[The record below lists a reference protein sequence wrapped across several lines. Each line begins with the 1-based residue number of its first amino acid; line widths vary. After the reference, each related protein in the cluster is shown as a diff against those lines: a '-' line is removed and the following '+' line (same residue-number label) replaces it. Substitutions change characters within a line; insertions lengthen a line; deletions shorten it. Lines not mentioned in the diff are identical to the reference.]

1 MFLALKEI
9 KYEKLRYGLITL
21 MIFLISYLIFMLSSL
36 AVGLASQNTQAVNSW
51 QTKSVVL
58 NDNANV
64 SLSQSLLTK
73 ADLKDFKK
81 TSNDS
86 FVGLVP
92 IVVKEKK
99 HQTISA
105 QFVGLKKDE
114 YIYKDLELVS
124 GRKARH
130 NNEIAVDQIMWDRGY
145 RLGDKVTLNGSDQKY
160 KIVGFLKNAKIN
172 IAPIAYGTMATWRK
186 LRPMAPNVE
195 ASGIISKKNLDF
207 KAKNVKSYDKQ
218 TFINK
223 LPGYTAQNSTFELMI
238 GAVFLYILT
247 MQKMPNYAVLRA
259 QGIPSKTLI
268 GATLSQSL
276 ILVILGTVLAYILML
291 ITVSVMPA
299 TVPINFAPWIMISTF
314 AGMILM
320 GIIGGLIPIK
330 SILKVDPSK
339 AV

>member
-1 MFLALKEI
+1 MFIAKKVGKNVFSFKRNKIRKIALWLN
-9 KYEKLRYGLITL
+9 YFDD
-21 MIFLISYLIFMLSSL
+21 FLISYLIFMLSSL

-92 IVVKEKK
+92 IVVKEKE

-160 KIVGFLKNAKIN
+160 KIVGFLKNAKLISLQLLMVRWQLGEN
-172 IAPIAYGTMATWRK
+172 YVQWPQMLK
-186 LRPMAPNVE
+186 LL
-195 ASGIISKKNLDF
+195 GL
-207 KAKNVKSYDKQ
+207 
-218 TFINK
+218 
-223 LPGYTAQNSTFELMI
+223 
-238 GAVFLYILT
+238 FLKRT
-247 MQKMPNYAVLRA
+247 
-259 QGIPSKTLI
+259 
-268 GATLSQSL
+268 
-276 ILVILGTVLAYILML
+276 
-291 ITVSVMPA
+291 
-299 TVPINFAPWIMISTF
+299 
-314 AGMILM
+314 
-320 GIIGGLIPIK
+320 
-330 SILKVDPSK
+330 
-339 AV
+339 

>member
-99 HQTISA
+99 RQTISA

-172 IAPIAYGTMATWRK
+172 IAPIAYGTMATWRNYVQWPQMLK
-186 LRPMAPNVE
+186 LL
-195 ASGIISKKNLDF
+195 GL
-207 KAKNVKSYDKQ
+207 
-218 TFINK
+218 
-223 LPGYTAQNSTFELMI
+223 
-238 GAVFLYILT
+238 FLKRT
-247 MQKMPNYAVLRA
+247 
-259 QGIPSKTLI
+259 
-268 GATLSQSL
+268 
-276 ILVILGTVLAYILML
+276 
-291 ITVSVMPA
+291 
-299 TVPINFAPWIMISTF
+299 
-314 AGMILM
+314 
-320 GIIGGLIPIK
+320 
-330 SILKVDPSK
+330 
-339 AV
+339 

>member
-51 QTKSVVL
+51 QTQSVVL

-81 TSNDS
+81 TNNDS
-86 FVGLVP
+86 FIGLVP
-92 IVVKEKK
+92 IVIKEKK

-105 QFVGLKKDE
+105 QFIGLKKDE
-114 YIYKDLELVS
+114 YIYKDLDIVS
-124 GRKARH
+124 GRKAKH
-130 NNEIAVDQIMWDRGY
+130 NDEIAVDQILWDRVIAC
-145 RLGDKVTLNGSDQKY
+145 DKVTLNGSDQKY

-238 GAVFLYILT
+238 GFLFVISLIIIAVFFY
-247 MQKMPNYAVLRA
+247 
-259 QGIPSKTLI
+259 
-268 GATLSQSL
+268 
-276 ILVILGTVLAYILML
+276 
-291 ITVSVMPA
+291 
-299 TVPINFAPWIMISTF
+299 TF
-314 AGMILM
+314 
-320 GIIGGLIPIK
+320 
-330 SILKVDPSK
+330 
-339 AV
+339 